1 MPRQMSGTHRI
12 AQIRA
17 LTLRKRV
24 FGGSAVVLVLL
35 VMLAFVGMRDL
46 GSIGAGAARVSRD
59 SNQATADTELAFLIG
74 EARARVTQFALSATM
89 DDQKGARDSLSRLAH
104 AIEPGNS
111 DDGGGLDTL
120 ATRYI
125 NAVDTEMQAIEARR
139 ASVEQMQAATA
150 ELRTIVSAIVEVLD
164 RETQTAVLRA
174 GGRVGSAFGA
184 ADSAASRFA
193 GSRAPAEALTSAAVD
208 SRRLQRFVKGMLEP
222 ALRLEQ
228 GLRLLVEADE
238 MLRGATSAREAASTA
253 VLEAISERRAR
264 AADSQR
270 GAIADM
276 ALRVVEARRFSLLTS
291 AAAIG
296 IEILLAVVI
305 GRGIAR
311 PIVRLTGV
319 MRQLADGDLGVAI
332 PVPTRHDETGD
343 MARAVTV
350 FRDHMLTERQLAA
363 DRAAEQRQALA
374 DKRVALRTMADTIE
388 QETGTALASVHE
400 RTATMTGAADAMRRP
415 GPGTRRSIRR
425 RPHRRHCPLHGPW
438 QARPN
443 NSRAR
448 SAESVTRSASRPRW
462 WRPAVRPARRS
473 RHCRTTWRG
482 SVWLPT

>member
-24 FGGSAVVLVLL
+24 FGGFAVVLLLL

-125 NAVDTEMQAIEARR
+125 NAVDTEMQAIAARR

-164 RETQTAVLRA
+164 RETQTAVLRT

-193 GSRAPAEALTSAAVD
+193 GSRAPADANTAMAAVQALHQATEALTSAAVD
-208 SRRLQRFVKGMLEP
+208 SRRLQRFVNGMQEP

-238 MLRGATSAREAASTA
+238 TLRGATSAREAASTA

-264 AADSQR
+264 AAASQR

-276 ALRVVEARRFSLLTS
+276 AFRVVEARRFSLLTS

-350 FRDHMLTERQLAA
+350 FRDHMLTERPS
-363 DRAAEQRQALA
+363 RRTEPPSS
-374 DKRVALRTMADTIE
+374 DKL
-388 QETGTALASVHE
+388 
-400 RTATMTGAADAMRRP
+400 
-415 GPGTRRSIRR
+415 
-425 RPHRRHCPLHGPW
+425 
-438 QARPN
+438 
-443 NSRAR
+443 
-448 SAESVTRSASRPRW
+448 
-462 WRPAVRPARRS
+462 
-473 RHCRTTWRG
+473 
-482 SVWLPT
+482 